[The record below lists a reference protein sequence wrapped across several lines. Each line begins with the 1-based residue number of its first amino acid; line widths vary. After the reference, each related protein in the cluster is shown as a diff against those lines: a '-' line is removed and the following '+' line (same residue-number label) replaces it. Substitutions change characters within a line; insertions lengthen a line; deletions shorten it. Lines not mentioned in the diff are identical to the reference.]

1 MTTESLKQKVRRLL
15 FSHTPSARFA
25 AHEEWLES
33 QASLMIK
40 LGFEQD
46 LIEQRD
52 QIETARNWL
61 PSGEKLMVQLERWR
75 LVREQ
80 WAAAVEVK
88 EMQQRAANA
97 RNKKAFLRTESQY
110 RWDDIWKKEAELLAQ
125 GRPRREIAGV
135 IEAVYK
141 VPQNTF
147 RKRRREKKN
156 GTP

>member
-1 MTTESLKQKVRRLL
+1 
-15 FSHTPSARFA
+15 
-25 AHEEWLES
+25 
-33 QASLMIK
+33 MIK